1 MKSASDGVIFAFWP
15 KRLFLAVLEGMNKPP
30 KNIEYRKMEARD
42 GLNLNECLKTN
53 GALMQSFFISIQNN
67 VSLTKPEIEN
77 LSLLVDGIGPFKIC
91 HKDHKNLGINQA
103 QIDTGPAIHQN
114 ADYLFMQHENFVGI
128 SFNCALCGQ
137 FMKQPALQ
145 SATGISKK
153 FQ

>member
-1 MKSASDGVIFAFWP
+1 
-15 KRLFLAVLEGMNKPP
+15 
-30 KNIEYRKMEARD
+30 MEARD

-53 GALMQSFFISIQNN
+53 GALMPSFFISIKN
-67 VSLTKPEIEN
+67 VSLTKPEKEN

-91 HKDHKNLGINQA
+91 QKDHKNLGINRHITPYQA

-128 SFNCALCGQ
+128 SYKCALCGQ